1 MAPLFS
7 ALVVVPG
14 AVLLLALAFVV
25 GRYFQPTS
33 VAIRIAVVFVV
44 GAAIGGAVT
53 VVALSFFVPVTLV
66 ATWQV
71 IAYLASLAIGAL
83 LGGALLV
90 VFCIKHRVL
99 TLRSS
104 GPPQAASA

>member
-7 ALVVVPG
+7 ALVIVPG
-14 AVLLLALAFVV
+14 AVLLLAIAFAVA
-25 GRYFQPTS
+25 RFFQPAS
-33 VAIRIAVVFVV
+33 VAIRIALVFVV
-44 GAAIGGAVT
+44 GSAIGG
-53 VVALSFFVPVTLV
+53 VATLV
-66 ATWQV
+66 GLAFSVSSTLSEPWQV
-71 IAYLASLAIGAL
+71 IAYLVSLGVGAL

>member
-1 MAPLFS
+1 MAPLFT

-25 GRYFQPTS
+25 ARFFQPAS
-33 VAIRIAVVFVV
+33 VAIRLAVVFVV
-44 GAAIGGAVT
+44 GAAIGGVAT
-53 VVALSFFVPVTLV
+53 VVGLAFFVPATLV
-66 ATWQV
+66 ASWQV
-71 IAYLASLAIGAL
+71 IAYLASLATGAL
-83 LGGALLV
+83 LSGALLV
-90 VFCIKHRVL
+90 ALCIKLRVL